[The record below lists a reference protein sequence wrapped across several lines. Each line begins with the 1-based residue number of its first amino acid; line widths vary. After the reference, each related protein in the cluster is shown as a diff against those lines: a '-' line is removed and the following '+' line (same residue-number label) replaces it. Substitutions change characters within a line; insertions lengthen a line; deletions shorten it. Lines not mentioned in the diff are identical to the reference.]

1 MGSGLTGASA
11 ASLQET
17 PTVVPDDRPTDEP
30 PPAGPTARPGDLRA
44 RFLHDSFA
52 VPDRQLETTLP
63 PDDPEADFAWGSITF
78 VWPTRHGVQPVIMPL
93 WRRLD

>member
-1 MGSGLTGASA
+1 MT
-11 ASLQET
+11 
-17 PTVVPDDRPTDEP
+17 PDDRPTDEP
-30 PPAGPTARPGDLRA
+30 PLPGPGPRRDDLRA

-52 VPDRQLETTLP
+52 TPDRRLETTLP
-63 PDDPEADFAWGSITF
+63 PDDPEADLAWGSLTF